1 MLSLTTLAL
10 TALPVALALAQSSSS
25 SSSNDEQILGVYMF
39 HRHGDRTSKSTPPA
53 NLTNLGYDEVYKSG
67 QYYRNRY
74 IASDADLRINGIDS
88 DIVKASQIAVSAPE
102 DVVLQHSAMGFLQG
116 LYPPVGE
123 ELGTSTLANGTEIT
137 APLDGYQL
145 ITVGEVDTGA
155 DSENNAWLQSATG
168 CKQATVSS
176 NAYFSS
182 KAYNDL
188 LASTRD
194 FYTDLTPVISGSFNE
209 SQINFKNAYT
219 STFRLYGCM
228 FFFWD
233 STDMFD

>member
-1 MLSLTTLAL
+1 MLSLATLAL
-10 TALPVALALAQSSSS
+10 TALPVALAQSSS
-25 SSSNDEQILGVYMF
+25 DEKVLGVYMF

-74 IASDADLRINGIDS
+74 VASDADLRINGIDS
-88 DIVKASQIAVSAPE
+88 DIVKQTQIAVSAPE
-102 DVVLQHSAMGFLQG
+102 DVVLQNSAMGFLQG

-123 ELGTSTLANGTEIT
+123 ELGTSTLRNGTEIT

-168 CKQATVSS
+168 CGQATVSS
-176 NAYFSS
+176 NKYFSS

-188 LASTRD
+188 LSSSKD
-194 FYTDLTPVISGSFNE
+194 FYTDLTPVISGVFNE
-209 SQINFKNAYT
+209 SEISFKNAYT
-219 STFRLYGCM
+219 SM
-228 FFFWD
+228 FHCFEGND
-233 STDMFD
+233 PM